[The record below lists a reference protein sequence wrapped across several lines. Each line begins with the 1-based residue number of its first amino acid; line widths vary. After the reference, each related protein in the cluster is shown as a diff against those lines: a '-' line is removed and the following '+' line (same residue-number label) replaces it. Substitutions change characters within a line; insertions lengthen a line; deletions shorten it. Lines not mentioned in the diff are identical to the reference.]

1 MFPVPSAIRRMTRFP
16 GLTHLPFARRQVL
29 SLLALAWAAV
39 VFPVAAADA
48 DATGA
53 KWQIDNA
60 NSTLS
65 FVTVKAADVAETHR
79 FGQLSGGV
87 TPGSTAGASAEVN
100 IAVHLASVD
109 TNIPIRDE
117 RMREHLFETGKFP
130 LAKIHGHVQFAKY
143 LALPTG
149 DSVQDS
155 LKLMLDLHGERIPI
169 TADVLVSR
177 LGSDRVMVMSS
188 RPIIVNASQVGLVA
202 GIEKLRELA
211 GLPSI
216 SKAVPAS
223 FVLTLVR

>member
-16 GLTHLPFARRQVL
+16 GLMHLFSARRQVFG
-29 SLLALAWAAV
+29 LLVLAWVTFVYPAAAV
-39 VFPVAAADA
+39 NA

-60 NSTLS
+60 NSTLN

-87 TPGSTAGASAEVN
+87 TPGSTPEASAEVN
-100 IAVHLASVD
+100 ITVHLASVD

-130 LAKIHGHVQFAKY
+130 LAKVHGHVQFAKY

-169 TADVLVSR
+169 TAEVLVSR
-177 LGSDRVMVMSS
+177 LGSDRVMVMSN
-188 RPIIVNASQVGLVA
+188 RPVIVNASQVGLVA

-216 SKAVPAS
+216 SKAVPVS